1 MMSFTNKLIISFT
14 GVYLIWGSTYLA
26 VKISLEGFPSF
37 LMAAIRFFIAGLLF
51 FLIAYFKGDSR
62 PTLKDWK
69 NGLITGFMMNFCG
82 QGLNFLV
89 AKEVPS
95 SIVALIC
102 AIAPL
107 LITFF
112 DSLFFTKQKLSIFV
126 ISGLVIGFTGVIN
139 LLSPDSSMNFNYLL
153 TLPIIISSI
162 FWALGS
168 LIPKKLDMN
177 SSSFVNLGTQLLS
190 SSFFFII
197 SSLLMGELTNFS
209 FTQVSIKSFLA
220 LIYLITFG
228 SIVVFTCY
236 DWLLKNYDASKVS
249 TYGFVNPVIAVIMG
263 NLFGNEPITFKVIL
277 SASIIL
283 FGVIIIIASKSKT
296 KINFDFNKEKNQLSY
311 E

>member
-1 MMSFTNKLIISFT
+1 MNFTNKLILSFA

-26 VKISLEGFPSF
+26 VKFSLDGFPPF
-37 LMAAIRFFIAGLLF
+37 MMAGIRFFIAGILF

-62 PTLKDWK
+62 PTLQDWK

-102 AIAPL
+102 AMAPL

-112 DSLFFTKQKLSIFV
+112 DSIFFSKNKLSIFA
-126 ISGLVIGFTGVIN
+126 ISGLLIGFTGVIN
-139 LLSPDSSMNFNYLL
+139 LLSPDSSMSFNYLL

-162 FWALGS
+162 FWAFGS
-168 LIPKKLDMN
+168 LVHKKLNSN
-177 SSSFVNLGTQLLS
+177 SSSFVNLGTQLVS
-190 SSFFFII
+190 GSAFFMISSFIMREFNNFSILDV
-197 SSLLMGELTNFS
+197 SSKSLFSLL
-209 FTQVSIKSFLA
+209 
-220 LIYLITFG
+220 YLITFG
-228 SIVVFTCY
+228 SIVVFTCH
-236 DWLLKNYDASKVS
+236 DWLLKNCDASKVS
-249 TYGFVNPVIAVIMG
+249 TYGFVNPVIAVAVG
-263 NLFGNEPITFKVIL
+263 SLFGNEPITSKVII

-283 FGVIIIIASKSKT
+283 LGVIIIIASKSKT
-296 KINFDFNKEKNQLSY
+296 KISFDFKKENNKLSY